1 MIPVDLA
8 RTPELSRIKRQY
20 HVTEALYWRK
30 SGDKSKKNFCLYMA
44 KQERINKCEFL
55 ANPSELP
62 F

>member
-8 RTPELSRIKRQY
+8 RTPELSRIKRQC

-30 SGDKSKKNFCLYMA
+30 AGNKSMKSFCLSMA
-44 KQERINKCEFL
+44 KRERMNKGEFL
-55 ANPSELP
+55 ANPSELQ

>member
-8 RTPELSRIKRQY
+8 TTPKLSRIKRRY
-20 HVTEALYWRK
+20 HVQEALFWRE

-44 KQERINKCEFL
+44 KQERMNKCEFL

>member
-1 MIPVDLA
+1 MIPADLA
-8 RTPELSRIKRQY
+8 TTPELSRIKRQY

-30 SGDKSKKNFCLYMA
+30 SGDKLKKNFCLYMA
-44 KQERINKCEFL
+44 KQERMNKCEFL

>member
-30 SGDKSKKNFCLYMA
+30 SGNKSKKNFCLYMA
-44 KQERINKCEFL
+44 KQERMNKCEFL

>member
-20 HVTEALYWRK
+20 HVIEALYWRK
-30 SGDKSKKNFCLYMA
+30 SGDKSKKNFYLYMA
-44 KQERINKCEFL
+44 KQERMNKCEFL

>member
-44 KQERINKCEFL
+44 KQERMNKCEFL
-55 ANPSELP
+55 AKPSELP

>member
-44 KQERINKCEFL
+44 KQERMNKCQFL

>member
-8 RTPELSRIKRQY
+8 TTPELSRIKRQY

-30 SGDKSKKNFCLYMA
+30 SGNKSMKSFCLSMA
-44 KQERINKCEFL
+44 KRERMNKFEFL